1 MWPHTVHM
9 ADTFREPSGALLK
22 TQNHA
27 LKEPS
32 GASLIDDPNV
42 SSQGTKRCALR
53 EPSGA
58 LLKAQNHALREP
70 SGALLKTQNHA
81 LKARS

>member
-1 MWPHTVHM
+1 MGPMWPHTVHM

-32 GASLIDDPNV
+32 GASLTNDPMSV
-42 SSQGTKRCALR
+42 
-53 EPSGA
+53 
-58 LLKAQNHALREP
+58 LREP

-81 LKARS
+81 LKAPS